1 MVSERIK
8 TMIKKIFT
16 TAQIVFFT
24 GFLALLISII
34 YGVAA
39 YDILAEGSVMLAVY
53 WGRFTFI
60 DIYVVFIIFF
70 LWTTYRDHS
79 VPKSILW
86 FLLIMLGG
94 SMSICLYLFLAFR
107 GADND
112 MKKLLTGTRKAD

>member
-1 MVSERIK
+1 MN
-8 TMIKKIFT
+8 KKIFLF
-16 TAQIVFFT
+16 AQIVFFA

-34 YGVAA
+34 YGVLA

-60 DIYVVFIIFF
+60 DIYVAFIVFF
-70 LWTTYRDHS
+70 LWAAYRENS
-79 VPKSILW
+79 IFKSILW

-94 SMSICLYLFLAFR
+94 SMTICLYLFLAFR

-112 MKKLLTGTRKAD
+112 IKKLLFGNRKVN